1 MGNTSVGTDRTP
13 VEGIIPEAVAKGLM
27 WGRDLNPAIS

>member
-1 MGNTSVGTDRTP
+1 MGNTSVGMDRTP
-13 VEGIIPEAVAKGLM
+13 VEGIISKAVAKGLI